1 MKSKKVFI
9 IGGGF
14 AGIELA
20 NKLCKSN
27 LFEVTLI
34 DKNNYHQFQPLFYQV
49 ATSGLEPS
57 SISFPLRKLFQNKN
71 LKIRVAEV
79 TNIDSNNKIIKTSIG
94 DFNYDYIVIAIGADT
109 NYFGMQNIE
118 KYAYPMK
125 STTEAMQLRNKLLQ
139 NLEDSLTA
147 KNEEEKKALLNIV
160 IVGGGPTGVEV
171 AGTLAE
177 MKKHVLPKDYP
188 EINFSE
194 MKIFLIEAAPK
205 TLNVMSE
212 VSAKK
217 SQEYLEK
224 LGVKVLCST
233 QVKDYDGNFVLLDSG
248 EKINTK
254 TLIWAAGVKANKID
268 GLPESAYG
276 RGGRLKVNQNNL
288 LLNSDSIF
296 ALGDCAIMESEK
308 YPNGHPQMAQP
319 AIQQGKLLSKNLI
332 NLEKNLPLKEFQFKD
347 LGSMATIGRNLAV
360 VDLPWIKF
368 QGFFAWLVWMFLHLM
383 SILGVKNKLL
393 VFINWLW
400 NYVTYDQSLR
410 LILKTKEKKE

>member
-1 MKSKKVFI
+1 MLKKI
-9 IGGGF
+9 IVVGGGF

-57 SISFPLRKLFQNKN
+57 AISFPLRKLFQNKN

-79 TNIDSNNKIIKTSIG
+79 LNIDSSSKKIKTTIG
-94 DFNYDYIVIAIGADT
+94 EFNYDYLVIAIGADT

-139 NLEDSLTA
+139 NFEDSLTT
-147 KNEEEKKALLNIV
+147 KNDDEQNALLNIV

-188 EINFSE
+188 EIDFSS
-194 MKIFLIEAAPK
+194 MKIYLIEAAPK

-224 LGVKVLCST
+224 LGVKVMCNT
-233 QVKDYDGNFVLLDSG
+233 QVKDYDGNFVLLGSG
-248 EKINTK
+248 EKINSK
-254 TLIWAAGVKANKID
+254 TLIWAAGVKANKIE
-268 GLPESAYG
+268 GLPDTAYG
-276 RGGRLKVNQNNL
+276 KGGRLKVNEFNQIIE
-288 LLNSDSIF
+288 SESVF
-296 ALGDCAIMESEK
+296 ALGDCAIMESKK

-319 AIQQGKLLSKNLI
+319 AIQQGKLLAKNLI
-332 NLEKNLPLKEFQFKD
+332 RLENKTTLLNFNFKD